1 MPLIDHQPRVRP
13 EPQTPLAQNSP
24 QGRPP
29 AWLVVAGVPTFT
41 AFCCLLAWLA
51 AHCAAHPGKIWML
64 AVIADVGIGV
74 VIATRRTEIEL

>member
-41 AFCCLLAWLA
+41 AFCCLPSA
-51 AHCAAHPGKIWML
+51 
-64 AVIADVGIGV
+64 GV
-74 VIATRRTEIEL
+74 AGRSLRGASGQNLDACSDR